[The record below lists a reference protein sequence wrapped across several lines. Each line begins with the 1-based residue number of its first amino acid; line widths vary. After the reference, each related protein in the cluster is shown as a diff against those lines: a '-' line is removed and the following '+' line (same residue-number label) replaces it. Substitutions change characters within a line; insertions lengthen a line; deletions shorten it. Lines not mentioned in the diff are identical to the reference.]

1 MRVDLGSFTVP
12 TRYSEV
18 QPGDWLHDGIMS
30 GKVVSVGKVGRAKA
44 FVVDSPRVGR
54 TIMFLGFVT
63 NLGAA
68 FIPIEED

>member
-1 MRVDLGSFTVP
+1 MRVDLGGFSVP

-18 QPGDWLHDGIMS
+18 QPGDWLYDGLIS
-30 GKVVSVGKVGRAKA
+30 GKVVSVGKVAERKA
-44 FVVDSPRVGR
+44 FIVDAPRVGR

-68 FIPIEED
+68 FIPIEDD

>member
-1 MRVDLGSFTVP
+1 MRVDLGGFSVP

-18 QPGDWLHDGIMS
+18 QPGDWLYDGLIS
-30 GKVVSVGKVGRAKA
+30 GKVVSVGKVGRSKG
-44 FVVDSPRVGR
+44 FIVDAPRVGR

-68 FIPIEED
+68 FIPIEDD